1 MEFIQFLE
9 RLGYYFLNHENWL
22 ELFLYSFTLILLG
35 PLGGSC
41 VCPKSWEWQIGA
53 LAIFLAWIHLGIFVR
68 KMPQLGL
75 YVIMFEDIV
84 ITFIKIAIPAL
95 LLVLAFSMAF
105 YMMFFVPSPLFAV
118 RLKCNY
124 CLFVFMQHCYLNL
137 LMITGLAVCY
147 SWALH
152 HQSYDHGCRRNGL

>member
-22 ELFLYSFTLILLG
+22 ELFLYSFTLIFLG
-35 PLGGSC
+35 PLGGAC

-53 LAIFLAWIHLGIFVR
+53 LAVFLAWIHLGIFVK

-118 RLKCNY
+118 RLNCNY
-124 CLFVFMQHCYLNL
+124 CWIVFMLSL
-137 LMITGLAVCY
+137 LTGLAVCY

-152 HQSYDHGCRRNGL
+152 HQSYDHGCWRNGL